1 MDEFYPDEPPRLE
14 EPSPNEYPKNPA
26 LRCTAV
32 RGCPRRW
39 IGYFKSVR
47 RPRNSVQRFFLG
59 DEHPPVY
66 YCLGHV
72 AEALDVIKGVR
83 RGRA

>member
-1 MDEFYPDEPPRLE
+1 MPDFYDEVPPLEKQAPDEFPD
-14 EPSPNEYPKNPA
+14 SPA

-39 IGYFKSVR
+39 VGYFKSVH
-47 RPRNSVQRFFLG
+47 RPRTSVQRFFLG
-59 DEHPPVY
+59 DEHHPVY